1 MMKNKIDMDK
11 PIRIGQTVSDLNKL
25 LIYEFFYVYMIP
37 KWGKEKIWVWRM
49 DSDSLAIQIKSLAF
63 YKDKAK
69 DVKTRYDA
77 SNYEKK

>member
-1 MMKNKIDMDK
+1 
-11 PIRIGQTVSDLNKL
+11 
-25 LIYEFFYVYMIP
+25 
-37 KWGKEKIWVWRM
+37 M

-77 SNYEKK
+77 SNYEKKQSCQYLWEKCKKSLD

>member
-1 MMKNKIDMDK
+1 
-11 PIRIGQTVSDLNKL
+11 
-25 LIYEFFYVYMIP
+25 
-37 KWGKEKIWVWRM
+37 M

-77 SNYEKK
+77 SNYEKNSLVHTYGKNFKSHWTNEA